1 MDKVERD
8 WIETDYSRG
17 FGKLASFRIFQSFLF
32 IRCIYVTTRV
42 SPFTE
47 QDQPCNLI
55 GQCLHLIRTSQG
67 AIYLVIDLCSV
78 VFIIGNI
85 R

>member
-1 MDKVERD
+1 MNRRYKYKSKFKRRHRWTKLKE
-8 WIETDYSRG
+8 IETDYSGG
-17 FGKLASFRIFQSFLF
+17 FGKLASLAVFQSFLF

-55 GQCLHLIRTSQG
+55 GQCLRLIRTSQG
-67 AIYLVIDLCSV
+67 AIW
-78 VFIIGNI
+78 
-85 R
+85 